1 MAVAPF
7 HFPFLMIHGTASH
20 AVPKRQQALL
30 RNTIPT
36 GCEIRARR
44 NCSGVTI
51 GYEPLRITANT
62 QRCPSP
68 IPI

>member
-1 MAVAPF
+1 
-7 HFPFLMIHGTASH
+7 MINGTASH

-51 GYEPLRITANT
+51 GYEPLRIAVST
-62 QRCPSP
+62 QLARPHPHLRSTDTVG
-68 IPI
+68 